1 MLRMKTVGSFV
12 LNFVVIVFLLLQL
25 IRDWGKGLWLNFFVC

>member
-25 IRDWGKGLWLNFFVC
+25 TRTWGKGLWLNFFVC